1 MNPIQIIYLLILS
14 FSLICCQGMH
24 FTPLDQTQERESSL
38 DDEDDFP
45 SSFKSNMM
53 DVVIV
58 AHTSEEMN
66 PILQEIFDTS
76 FIHQF
81 RNYDWKVAYTNTSVG
96 ADFIGDSMEQEE
108 KRNAKKKNLCS
119 SEKWAL
125 RILAIGIG
133 YYLQGPLTLTGG
145 VLGTGSCAI
154 KAGLVGIDA
163 IGGAFQKYRKKEEV
177 SVDGQLLSFERGGS
191 ELENYLTKNQED
203 YESILS
209 DTFKIGTASYNQF
222 DAPQIQEG
230 SSDPLAAALLAL
242 LRGKEFIRKGSQAYF
257 VLITPKDAE
266 QAVSFS
272 QIQKVFQQ
280 VHGEDNDLQI
290 IPVALTRDSEMSCVR
305 KLESA
310 GIDSPE
316 VAVNLQESI
325 SERAQP
331 IDICAPDLS
340 NQLAKQIKQFVRP
353 AG

>member
-1 MNPIQIIYLLILS
+1 MNPIQVIYLLILS

-24 FTPLDQTQERESSL
+24 FTSLDQTQEKNSSL
-38 DDEDDFP
+38 DDDFP
-45 SSFKSNMM
+45 EQFKSNMLDM
-53 DVVIV
+53 FIV
-58 AHTSEEMN
+58 ANTSEEMN
-66 PILQEIFDTS
+66 PILQEIFNAS
-76 FIHQF
+76 FIYQF
-81 RNYDWKVAYTNTSVG
+81 RNYDWKIAYTNTSVG
-96 ADFIGDSMEQEE
+96 ADFIGDPMEQEE
-108 KRNAKKKNLCS
+108 DGSEGKRKLCS
-119 SEKWAL
+119 SERWLL
-125 RILAIGIG
+125 RLFAIGIG
-133 YYLQGPLTLTGG
+133 YYLQGPLTLIGG

-154 KAGLVGIDA
+154 KAGLAGIDA

-177 SVDGQLLSFERGGS
+177 SVDGQLLSFERSGS

-203 YESILS
+203 YENIFE

-222 DAPQIQEG
+222 DAPQLQKG
-230 SSDPLAAALLAL
+230 PSDPLAAALLSL
-242 LRGKEFIRKGSQAYF
+242 LRGKELVRKGSQAIF
-257 VLITPKDAE
+257 IVIDPKDAE

-272 QIQKVFQQ
+272 QIQKVFQKI
-280 VHGEDNDLQI
+280 HGESNSLQI

-325 SERAQP
+325 SKRAQP